1 MDKRVTIR
9 LDDELYKEL
18 QEWSNQSGLK
28 VSDSVRYLI
37 QEGLA
42 SMQA

>member
-1 MDKRVTIR
+1 MEKKITIR
-9 LDDELYKEL
+9 LDEQMYEELK
-18 QEWSNQSGLK
+18 EWSEQSNLK
-28 VSDSVRYLI
+28 LSDSVRYLL

>member
-1 MDKRVTIR
+1 MDKKITIR
-9 LDDELYKEL
+9 LDEQMYEELK
-18 QEWSNQSGLK
+18 EWSEQSNLK
-28 VSDSVRYLI
+28 LSDSVRYLL

>member
-1 MDKRVTIR
+1 MDKKITIR
-9 LDDELYKEL
+9 LDERMYEELK
-18 QEWSNQSGLK
+18 EWSEQSNLK
-28 VSDSVRYLI
+28 LSDSVRYLL